1 MQGGGKGG
9 KVGRVLPWNMLKWD
23 GDTHFRIKM
32 APIHIH
38 KPAVDA
44 RLRLFRLTVSRHR
57 GHHPRKPFR
66 RPVIGDAAPLPE
78 GLHARPHHQWER
90 TRLKTHAAGR
100 TTPTVKGGAV
110 GTAW

>member
-90 TRLKTHAAGR
+90 TAA
-100 TTPTVKGGAV
+100 
-110 GTAW
+110 